1 MAKKILKLRLRED
14 GTWEN
19 VYSDGST
26 DQEFHELNGSSLANM
41 YTQMRNR
48 KMQEYMLLQ
57 DLKEALIEEVIDH
70 RGMPEAIEVLDRIKN
85 L

>member
-1 MAKKILKLRLRED
+1 MDKK
-14 GTWEN
+14 TTN
-19 VYSDGST
+19 VYL
-26 DQEFHELNGSSLANM
+26 E
-41 YTQMRNR
+41 MRNR

-57 DLKEALIEEVIDH
+57 DIKDAIIEDVIDH